1 MAKKAPSKHSRAA
14 RRATSPSIDTDKSL
28 KNVKPPA
35 ESINQRPAVL
45 AAQHGAGVDKKKA
58 RSGRKA
64 VLSSRA
70 RRRHEKGMDR
80 AEAVMDRT
88 LSKIEK
94 SKGQARTVQGRRK
107 AWEDINTSARAAGDD
122 DDDDDAAKL
131 KKKKKTARQ
140 LEAEAEQA
148 LVGRF
153 YSNVGDDEDMEGAGS
168 DGGGTP
174 PAPNPQPENTAAHD
188 DDDDEIL

>member
-1 MAKKAPSKHSRAA
+1 MAKKSPSKHSRAA

-35 ESINQRPAVL
+35 ESVNQRPAVL
-45 AAQHGAGVDKKKA
+45 AAQHGAGVSKKPKK
-58 RSGRKA
+58 SGRKA
-64 VLSSRA
+64 VPSSRA

-107 AWEDINTSARAAGDD
+107 AWEDINTSTLAAAADD
-122 DDDDDAAKL
+122 DDEAAKP
-131 KKKKKTARQ
+131 KKKTAKQ
-140 LEAEAEQA
+140 LQAEAEQA
-148 LVGRF
+148 LVDKF
-153 YSNVGDDEDMEGAGS
+153 YSNDDGDEDMDGADS
-168 DGGGTP
+168 DGGETP
-174 PAPNPQPENTAAHD
+174 PAPVPQPGSTAAN

>member
-35 ESINQRPAVL
+35 ESINLRPAVL
-45 AAQHGAGVDKKKA
+45 AAQHGAGVGKMKKA

-80 AEAVMDRT
+80 AEAIMDRT

-94 SKGQARTVQGRRK
+94 SKGQARTIQGRRK
-107 AWEDINTSARAAGDD
+107 AWEDINTIVMAVGDD
-122 DDDDDAAKL
+122 DDAKP
-131 KKKKKTARQ
+131 KKKTARQ

-148 LVGRF
+148 VVDMF
-153 YSNVGDDEDMEGAGS
+153 YSNNGDDEDMEGAGS

-174 PAPNPQPENTAAHD
+174 TAPNPQPESTAAHD